1 MTQHD
6 FALVFALPPGS
17 PAPEA
22 HLDALFQDGCDD
34 ATVGTGQKGTI
45 GLDFSRDADTADT
58 AIRSAVADVQ
68 RAIPGAELIQAG
80 PDLVGLTDMASI
92 FGFSR
97 QNMRKYAV
105 GHEGFP
111 APVHSG
117 DPSLWHLA
125 EVVAWLRQHTKVT
138 PPDST
143 FEVAK
148 AAARINLEAEQRRV
162 SRIVELA

>member
-58 AIRSAVADVQ
+58 AYLESLGCAGAANSWAPQKRARCLFSGGRAHARSA
-68 RAIPGAELIQAG
+68 RASPG
-80 PDLVGLTDMASI
+80 T
-92 FGFSR
+92 SR
-97 QNMRKYAV
+97 
-105 GHEGFP
+105 
-111 APVHSG
+111 S
-117 DPSLWHLA
+117 
-125 EVVAWLRQHTKVT
+125 
-138 PPDST
+138 
-143 FEVAK
+143 
-148 AAARINLEAEQRRV
+148 
-162 SRIVELA
+162 